1 VKKFTKFFI
10 FLQFILIHN
19 FLNSCATSE
28 SFQNTDNNTTDLDQL
43 AADIQ
48 SPEIISVFPTDQTTE
63 IDSITKIRVFFSEA
77 IQPTSLSVTDNSTC
91 EGTIQLTKD
100 NFKSCEEI
108 NWELSTDGKELVIR
122 PTSDYEFLTTYSIR
136 LSQGITDLS
145 GNSLESAYLS
155 SFQTEHS
162 PGLGDTING
171 RLQKNLSDSGLI
183 SENQTLL
190 ITSSGASALE
200 NEYLQYSE
208 DPSKVLPSYLSG
220 SLIGIGQVGLNNDNQ
235 TSEIISIT
243 TETITSLIGEFE
255 ENYLPMHEPLD
266 LRQ

>member
-1 VKKFTKFFI
+1 MIHLISLLKTIKSSKFGS
-10 FLQFILIHN
+10 ILIIL
-19 FLNSCATSE
+19 FAITAYSCAPDNGS
-28 SFQNTDNNTTDLDQL
+28 QNTDNTSNILDNVDSQTPKITAL
-43 AADIQ
+43 L
-48 SPEIISVFPTDQTTE
+48 PKDQTTE
-63 IDSITKIRVFFSEA
+63 IDSTTNIRVFFSEA

-122 PTSDYEFLTTYSIR
+122 PTSDYEFLTTYSIW
-136 LSQGITDLS
+136 LSQSITDLS
-145 GNSLESAYLS
+145 GNSLESTYLS

-162 PGLGDTING
+162 PGLGDTISS
-171 RLQKNLSDSGLI
+171 RLQKNLSDSGLL

-208 DPSKVLPSYLSG
+208 DPSNLILKPSYKRS
-220 SLIGIGQVGLNNDNQ
+220 QMV
-235 TSEIISIT
+235 
-243 TETITSLIGEFE
+243 
-255 ENYLPMHEPLD
+255 
-266 LRQ
+266 